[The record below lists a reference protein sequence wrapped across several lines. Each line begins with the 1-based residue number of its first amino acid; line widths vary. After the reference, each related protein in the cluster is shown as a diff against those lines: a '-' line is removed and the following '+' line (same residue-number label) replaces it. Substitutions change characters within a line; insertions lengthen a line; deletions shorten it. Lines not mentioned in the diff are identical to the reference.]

1 MRLLQRVVALL
12 VLSIAILILQP
23 AANAH
28 VSVISTSPQYQ
39 STIDALPEL
48 VVIGFNSP
56 LLVLGSEKTNTVDVI
71 NPSGASIT
79 LGEVHIKGETISI
92 ALNPDH
98 AVAGDYTV
106 RYRVVSTDGHAV
118 SGSYH
123 FLLSSG
129 QEAVPIAAPE
139 TQAEHGFWHLHR
151 IHVIEGALALLLI
164 LGWALYRAR
173 FAPGK

>member
-1 MRLLQRVVALL
+1 LQRVVALL
-12 VLSIAILILQP
+12 IFSIAILIMPP

-39 STIDALPEL
+39 STIDALPERI
-48 VVIGFNSP
+48 VIGFNSP
-56 LLVLGSEKTNTVDVI
+56 LIVLGAAKTNTVDVI
-71 NPSGASIT
+71 NPNGESIT
-79 LGEVHIKGETISI
+79 AADVKVDGSTISV
-92 ALNPDH
+92 ALNQSK

-123 FLLSSG
+123 FLLSTG
-129 QEAVPIAAPE
+129 QPAAPLPP
-139 TQAEHGFWHLHR
+139 TQIENEHGFWHVHSL
-151 IHVIEGALALLLI
+151 HVIEGLLALLAI
-164 LGWALYRAR
+164 GGWAFYRSR